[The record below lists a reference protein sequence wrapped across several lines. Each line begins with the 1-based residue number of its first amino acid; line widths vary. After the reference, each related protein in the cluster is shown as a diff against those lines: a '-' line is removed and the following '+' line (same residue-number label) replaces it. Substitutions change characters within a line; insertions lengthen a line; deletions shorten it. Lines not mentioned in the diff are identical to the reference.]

1 MFPLLLLPPCPCRC
15 CSPSYPRRCC
25 SQTIPLEL
33 VERVKGL
40 IVHEAME
47 QAGLAAKGQDVDIDN
62 ETEWTGSAYIH
73 SILYRDPAFEEV
85 LAAPKPMAL
94 IHLLL
99 GKSALMASWGCHV
112 KGPGFTTGEGEVA
125 LHSDDGNG
133 MIPPFRT
140 FSELSLIH
148 I

>member
-1 MFPLLLLPPCPCRC
+1 MREA
-15 CSPSYPRRCC
+15 
-25 SQTIPLEL
+25 IPLEL

-40 IVHEAME
+40 IKHEAME

-94 IHLLL
+94 VHLLL
-99 GKSALMASWGCHV
+99 GKSALMASMGCHF
-112 KGPGFTTGEGEVA
+112 KGPGFATGEGELRKCSRSLCA
-125 LHSDDGNG
+125 F
-133 MIPPFRT
+133 FR
-140 FSELSLIH
+140 SLKSSAAQRCTRTTATA
-148 I
+148 